1 MKTLNLKNFL
11 CADFMY
17 DACSG
22 SLQESERGLVLPEG
36 AELYPHTP
44 LDRSAMLPYWM
55 YIQYDSRSI
64 AN

>member
-11 CADFMY
+11 CADFMH

-22 SLQESERGLVLPEG
+22 SLQESERGLVLPED

-44 LDRSAMLPYWM
+44 WDRSVMLLYWI
-55 YIQYDSRSI
+55 YILYYS
-64 AN
+64 